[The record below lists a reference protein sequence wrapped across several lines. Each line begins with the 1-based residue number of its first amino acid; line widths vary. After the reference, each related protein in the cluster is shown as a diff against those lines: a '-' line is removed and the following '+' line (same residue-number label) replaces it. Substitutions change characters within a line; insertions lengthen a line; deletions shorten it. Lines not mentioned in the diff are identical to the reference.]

1 MINLDPGILIG
12 IAGAACAVGT
22 WLYARGQKEGK
33 DEMRLANAT
42 ADLEASS
49 VRISNIPA
57 IESAVLSLTS
67 TVKRNH
73 DETRERLANQDAQL
87 AKLVSQHSQLKADIA
102 SLEGRK
108 VSVRELRVPTG
119 TDWSAEARE
128 AEKKR

>member
-1 MINLDPGILIG
+1 MIDPGILIG
-12 IAGAACAVGT
+12 IAGAVCAVGT
-22 WLYARGQKEGK
+22 WLYSRGQKEGK

-49 VRISNIPA
+49 IRISNIPA
-57 IESAVLSLTS
+57 IEGAVLALTS
-67 TVKRNH
+67 VVKRNH
-73 DETRERLANQDAQL
+73 EDNRERFDRQDTQI
-87 AKLVSQHSQLKADIA
+87 AKLVSQHSQLRSDIA

-119 TDWSAEARE
+119 HDWNLEAAD